1 MDTYDEKLYISSK
14 EKYALITTKYEIFL
28 FTLNTPYNQMQL
40 PKQMFDSQELKVLN
54 ISFDKNDENL
64 FVILNNLFCV
74 I

>member
-1 MDTYDEKLYISSK
+1 MDTYDEKLYISSM
-14 EKYALITTKYEIFL
+14 EKYALITTKYQIFL
-28 FTLNTPYNQMQL
+28 FTLYTPYKQMQL

-64 FVILNNLFCV
+64 FVILNDLFCV